1 MTIRRV
7 RGSGAIYQDQR
18 GYWTVAVPLPPR
30 DGKRRRAVWRFRD
43 RVEAE
48 TYLRDIERSRAVA
61 DAPAPVRFTLDCGR
75 PTVGDWFEYWL
86 AECVY
91 PHLRPRTADGY
102 RSAVHTHI
110 LPGLNAARPLHVIRA
125 SDIRNMQRQ
134 VGVGRSATTVRNVH
148 VIAARAFD
156 AAVREEVITRNPVRL
171 IERPRPARPHLDVPT
186 TAEVKHLLDALT
198 HRPDG
203 LRWMTYI
210 LTGARR
216 GEVVGLEVDRVST
229 HIDISWQLQ
238 TLRREEGGRPI
249 APPDFEYRHLYGGL
263 FLTRPKSR
271 AGWRVVPLIRPI
283 LGMMEQHLAA
293 MDPNPWGLVFT
304 RNGRPIDPNLESR
317 LWKSVQRDLLG
328 TDRHVRLHDLRH
340 AAVDLLYDADVP
352 EDLII
357 ELVGHSTRAMSRS
370 YKSPAHRERLSRAMA
385 SVDAFLA

>member
-1 MTIRRV
+1 M
-7 RGSGAIYQDQR
+7 
-18 GYWTVAVPLPPR
+18 
-30 DGKRRRAVWRFRD
+30 
-43 RVEAE
+43 
-48 TYLRDIERSRAVA
+48 
-61 DAPAPVRFTLDCGR
+61 
-75 PTVGDWFEYWL
+75 
-86 AECVY
+86 
-91 PHLRPRTADGY
+91 
-102 RSAVHTHI
+102 
-110 LPGLNAARPLHVIRA
+110 
-125 SDIRNMQRQ
+125 
-134 VGVGRSATTVRNVH
+134 
-148 VIAARAFD
+148 
-156 AAVREEVITRNPVRL
+156 REEVITRNPVRL
-171 IERPRPARPHLDVPT
+171 VEQPRPARPHLDVPT

-198 HRPDG
+198 RRPDG

-216 GEVVGLEVDRVST
+216 GEVVGLEIDRVGT

-238 TLRREEGGRPI
+238 TLRREKSGRPI

-263 FLTRPKSR
+263 FLTRPKSK

-304 RNGRPIDPNLESR
+304 RHGRPIDPNLESR
-317 LWKSVQRDLLG
+317 LWKSVRRDLLG

-352 EDLII
+352 EDLIM

-385 SVDAFLA
+385 NVDAFLS